1 MAAAEEVA
9 GAPAVG
15 EQVAL
20 RVCREGKVLTMQV
33 PLSREDG
40 LGTDCLVHWCGAQLQ
55 VRLRFQTNPLH
66 HPPTPFYH
74 ACRLK
79 R

>member
-1 MAAAEEVA
+1 MAAAEDVA

-20 RVCREGKVLTMQV
+20 RVCREGKVLTVQV

-40 LGTDCLVHWCGAQLQ
+40 LGTNCLVHWCGAQLQ
-55 VRLRFQTNPLH
+55 VRPRFQTYALH
-66 HPPTPFYH
+66 GPPAFFDH
-74 ACRLK
+74 AC
-79 R
+79 